1 MNKKIFVILVL
12 LSIVGIVFWSSLSS
26 KKNLESPELPDEVS
40 QVDEDISPELSG
52 KDLLSDKFEEST
64 KDEALVEEMIR
75 DVSDTQEQSIFPD
88 YDPLNDPRDPLRYK
102 LENYQKPLRYPNT
115 LQNVPGGIPPY
126 TSPTS
131 PLSNTFYK
139 APQPIK
145 PYVLPHDPLKYRLN
159 Q

>member
-12 LSIVGIVFWSSLSS
+12 LSIVGIVFWLSLSS
-26 KKNLESPELPDEVS
+26 KKDLESPEPPDEVS
-40 QVDEDISPELSG
+40 QVDEGMSPELSG
-52 KDLLSDKFEEST
+52 KDLSSDKFEEST
-64 KDEALVEEMIR
+64 KDEALVQEVIR
-75 DVSDTQEQSIFPD
+75 NVSDTQEQSVFPD
-88 YDPLNDPRDPLRYK
+88 YDPRDPLRYK

-126 TSPTS
+126 TSPTR